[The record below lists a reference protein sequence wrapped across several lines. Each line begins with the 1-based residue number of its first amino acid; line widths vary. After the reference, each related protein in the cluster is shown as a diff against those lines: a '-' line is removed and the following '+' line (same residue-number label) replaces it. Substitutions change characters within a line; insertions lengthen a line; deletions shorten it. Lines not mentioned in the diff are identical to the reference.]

1 MDPGELILVFALMKL
16 SKIFNVIFKW
26 GKERT
31 KKQTNKTK
39 CPRPMKVT
47 TCPYGRGSTRLK
59 IELLS
64 PQAGPD
70 RGLGPLGRVS
80 CSWSRAVFEEPQGG
94 MGPPVKRPFAH
105 PENAP
110 TTNSVCTPL
119 QHHRTSQPPCGRLSS
134 AVFPRAAITK
144 HRKLGSLRNHTRFP
158 QSWRPEL

>member
-94 MGPPVKRPFAH
+94 MGPPVKQAPLPIQKMLPRPILS
-105 PENAP
+105 AP
-110 TTNSVCTPL
+110 PFSITGPL
-119 QHHRTSQPPCGRLSS
+119 SRPVGGSPAQC
-134 AVFPRAAITK
+134 F
-144 HRKLGSLRNHTRFP
+144 LGLP
-158 QSWRPEL
+158 